1 VMTSIGKL
9 FKIGQRNLVRDLDTL
24 AVTHGVTGAQLSA
37 IDFIADNKYVTQK
50 DIEQEFHIKAS
61 SVATMIDR
69 MVEKKMV
76 ARVPNEKDKRV
87 NEIHLTASGAKINK
101 IAKQI
106 ISSHDEDI
114 LRPFSADERKTIIK
128 FLKYVAEGNSNHSL
142 EGEKNGK

>member
-1 VMTSIGKL
+1 MTSIGKL

-69 MVEKKMV
+69 MVEKKWLQEYQM
-76 ARVPNEKDKRV
+76 K
-87 NEIHLTASGAKINK
+87 
-101 IAKQI
+101 
-106 ISSHDEDI
+106 
-114 LRPFSADERKTIIK
+114 KTKELMKYTSRRQEQKLIK
-128 FLKYVAEGNSNHSL
+128 
-142 EGEKNGK
+142 

>member
-1 VMTSIGKL
+1 MTSIGKL
-9 FKIGQRNLVRDLDTL
+9 FKIGQRNLVKDLDKL
-24 AVTHGVTGAQLSA
+24 AVTHGVTGTQLSA

-76 ARVPNEKDKRV
+76 TRVPSEKDKRV

-114 LRPFSADERKTIIK
+114 LRPFSEGERKTIIK
-128 FLKYVAEGNSNHSL
+128 FLKYVAEDNSNHSL
-142 EGEKNGK
+142 EGEKNGRK